1 MPYGSAAGHY
11 VRQNQ
16 SLVARELEV
25 MEEKHANL
33 TKKRR
38 KGARACFDRRKNDE
52 RKRQRENR
60 RQIASHERQLLVPL
74 SENCSSDENFDSFK
88 DDAMFSIPDQWQT
101 FVDPNSVE
109 FCHLTRSTE
118 SNDTRQ
124 VTKSIVIRSDLT
136 WLVKVLGHI
145 VPTTSKLLANYPPSI
160 APPHVAKDLLEQ
172 AHRAAIRQGNPDPE
186 FLLLCR
192 KRGDAIRGERGHRD
206 VVAFLDKKP
215 SCGHGGGRHSATVRR
230 IDCDI
235 LCAQHGS
242 YPKRCGACQ
251 SFRSTLRSSSSRLSS
266 HEDITSP
273 SSHTTYKNLPAKV
286 ERLRRLHCSVR
297 QTKVQLRRLKTRMQ
311 QVIEK
316 GGILLDKGDAA
327 DMTSLF
333 HEVAPTVEE
342 SFPQDFPQRVLWEQ
356 QQPS

>member
-1 MPYGSAAGHY
+1 MRMPYGGAAGHY
-11 VRQNQ
+11 VRENH

-33 TKKRR
+33 TKKQR

-52 RKRQRENR
+52 RKR
-60 RQIASHERQLLVPL
+60 PL

-88 DDAMFSIPDQWQT
+88 EDDATFSFPDQWQT
-101 FVDPNSVE
+101 FVDPNSIE

-145 VPTTSKLLANYPPSI
+145 VPTTSKLLTNYPPSI

-172 AHRAAIRQGNPDPE
+172 VHGAAICPGNPDPE

-206 VVAFLDKKP
+206 VVAFLEKL
-215 SCGHGGGRHSATVRR
+215 SCGHGGGEGKAFSNS
-230 IDCDI
+230 
-235 LCAQHGS
+235 L
-242 YPKRCGACQ
+242 KN
-251 SFRSTLRSSSSRLSS
+251 RL
-266 HEDITSP
+266 
-273 SSHTTYKNLPAKV
+273 
-286 ERLRRLHCSVR
+286 
-297 QTKVQLRRLKTRMQ
+297 
-311 QVIEK
+311 
-316 GGILLDKGDAA
+316 
-327 DMTSLF
+327 
-333 HEVAPTVEE
+333 
-342 SFPQDFPQRVLWEQ
+342 
-356 QQPS
+356 

>member
-1 MPYGSAAGHY
+1 MRMPFRGAVGHY
-11 VRQNQ
+11 VRENQ
-16 SLVARELEV
+16 SLVARELEE

-33 TKKRR
+33 IKKRW

-60 RQIASHERQLLVPL
+60 RQRASHERQPLVPL

-88 DDAMFSIPDQWQT
+88 EDDATFSIPDQCQT
-101 FVDPNSVE
+101 FVDPNSIE

-160 APPHVAKDLLEQ
+160 APPHAAKDLLEQ
-172 AHRAAIRQGNPDPE
+172 VHRAAICPGNPDPE

-206 VVAFLDKKP
+206 VVAFLDEKP
-215 SCGHGGGRHSATVRR
+215 SCGHGGGGRHSATVRR

-251 SFRSTLRSSSSRLSS
+251 SFCSTLYVLPQPDLAVMKMSLLPQA
-266 HEDITSP
+266 TQ
-273 SSHTTYKNLPAKV
+273 HTKTFLTLQ
-286 ERLRRLHCSVR
+286 RLR
-297 QTKVQLRRLKTRMQ
+297 
-311 QVIEK
+311 
-316 GGILLDKGDAA
+316 D
-327 DMTSLF
+327 
-333 HEVAPTVEE
+333 
-342 SFPQDFPQRVLWEQ
+342 
-356 QQPS
+356 